1 MSLVTDLAYETEIAG
16 SQKIV
21 QTHMKAGWKH
31 KERGAKAWE
40 DTQKIKADTQ
50 EVNRDTASIRHEIAL
65 EVKAIAQTD
74 LSFTRTMGV
83 LKKQGQDL
91 QYKIKNLKV
100 NGGSG
105 GSSAGDSF
113 RSAAANNIKSSPRI
127 PVEV

>member
-1 MSLVTDLAYETEIAG
+1 MSLVADLAYETEIAG
-16 SQKIV
+16 SKKIV

-50 EVNRDTASIRHEIAL
+50 EVKRDTASIRHEIAL

-74 LSFTRTMGV
+74 LSFTRSMGV
-83 LKKQGQDL
+83 LKGQGQQL
-91 QYKIKNLKV
+91 QLKIKSLKV
-100 NGGSG
+100 NGTT
-105 GSSAGDSF
+105 SAGDSF

>member
-1 MSLVTDLAYETEIAG
+1 MSLVADLAYETEIAG
-16 SQKIV
+16 SKKIV

-50 EVNRDTASIRHEIAL
+50 EVKRDTASIRHEIAL
-65 EVKAIAQTD
+65 EVKAIAQID

-83 LKKQGQDL
+83 LRKQGQDL
-91 QYKIKNLKV
+91 QYKIKSLKV
-100 NGGSG
+100 NGGG

>member
-1 MSLVTDLAYETEIAG
+1 MSLVADLAYETEIAA
-16 SQKIV
+16 SKKVV

-40 DTQKIKADTQ
+40 ETQKIKADTQ
-50 EVNRDTASIRHEIAL
+50 EVKRDTASIHHEIAL

-74 LSFTRTMGV
+74 LSYTRSMGV

-100 NGGSG
+100 NGGS